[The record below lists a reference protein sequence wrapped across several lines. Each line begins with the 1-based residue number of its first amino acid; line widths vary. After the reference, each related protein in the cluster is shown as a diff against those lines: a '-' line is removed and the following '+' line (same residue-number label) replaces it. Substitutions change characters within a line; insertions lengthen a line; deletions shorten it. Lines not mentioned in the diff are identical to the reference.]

1 MDALAKAFRQS
12 DEPALKD
19 AGKKM
24 KWHFWK
30 DKGQLLRDLLGDSAN
45 LATVAPVL
53 TKLVADYGPTL
64 LKILVKKLYQYH
76 HASHQESLRSDS
88 H

>member
-1 MDALAKAFRQS
+1 MQLPLGVMDALAKAFRQS
-12 DEPALKD
+12 DEPTLKD

-53 TKLVADYGPTL
+53 VKLGADYGPTL
-64 LKILVKKLYQYH
+64 LKILAELVP
-76 HASHQESLRSDS
+76 A
-88 H
+88 